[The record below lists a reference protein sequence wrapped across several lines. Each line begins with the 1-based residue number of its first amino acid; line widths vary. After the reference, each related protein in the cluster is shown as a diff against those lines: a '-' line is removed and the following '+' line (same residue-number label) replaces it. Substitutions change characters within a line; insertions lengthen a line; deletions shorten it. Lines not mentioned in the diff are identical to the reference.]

1 MVNWHIASKPLQLIQ
16 FYFNI
21 IPDSNIKV
29 VKMNEI
35 LINWKTSGLLNKF
48 SLPAHY
54 KIYREQ

>member
-29 VKMNEI
+29 LKMNEM

-48 SLPAHY
+48 SLPAH
-54 KIYREQ
+54 